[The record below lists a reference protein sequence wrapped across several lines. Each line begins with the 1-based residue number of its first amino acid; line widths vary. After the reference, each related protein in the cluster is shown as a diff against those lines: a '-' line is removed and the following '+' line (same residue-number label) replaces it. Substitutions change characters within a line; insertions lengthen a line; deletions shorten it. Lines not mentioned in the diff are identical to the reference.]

1 MNTYNI
7 NDVNFIN
14 SYEYKE
20 FIKNNPEIGYL
31 KIRAFAASGAIPISN
46 LKVVVSTNIN
56 NDTIIFYE
64 GVTNQSGII
73 EGIKLPAPKLEVNNL
88 NTPNKTKYLITATY
102 SDNIKKIYEINI
114 YENVSVIQNISI
126 TPTMNRGSDII
137 WP

>member
-46 LKVVVSTNIN
+46 LKVVVSTNVN

-88 NTPNKTKYLITATY
+88 NAPNKTKYIITATY

-114 YENVSVIQNISI
+114 SMCFWRSSFWKNSV
-126 TPTMNRGSDII
+126 
-137 WP
+137 

>member
-46 LKVVVSTNIN
+46 LKVVVSTNVN

-88 NTPNKTKYLITATY
+88 NAPNKTKYIITATY

>member
-126 TPTMNRGSDII
+126 TPAMNRGSDII